1 MRTFLVCYDLAHP
14 AFNKADVV
22 STITMSA
29 ASWARPLDNVWYI
42 RTDTDQQE
50 VEDRLRGVIGHE
62 DGLLIQ
68 AVRDEASM
76 MNTGLR
82 WFRQRRVE
90 AYAEAAPDNVVAFPG
105 RESAGHTPS
114 MPPVK
119 AAS

>member
-1 MRTFLVCYDLAHP
+1 MRTFLVCYDLAYP

-42 RTDTDQQE
+42 RTDGDQQE
-50 VEDRLRGVIGHE
+50 VEDGLRGVIGLE

-68 AVRDEASM
+68 AVRDEAVL

-82 WFRQRRVE
+82 WFRQRRVD
-90 AYAEAAPDNVVAFPG
+90 ARVEAAHDNIVAFPG
-105 RESAGHTPS
+105 RESAVDMS
-114 MPPVK
+114 AMAPVK